1 MAVHRCVLS
10 RCFKK
15 LDKIY
20 RKLPKIE
27 PFFHT
32 VVEVGSFRESLN
44 T

>member
-1 MAVHRCVLS
+1 MAVHRCVLNCLS
-10 RCFKK
+10 EK

-20 RKLPKIE
+20 KKLPKIE
-27 PFFHT
+27 PFFNI